1 MNISTGLGE
10 ENDAQSDII
19 RVWELS
25 GYGFEKQQKW
35 TEYIEFMRTPTQHE
49 IIFEIYILNN
59 QLYISVFLLA
69 VFLEK

>member
-25 GYGFEKQQKW
+25 GYGFEKKQNGLSIQ
-35 TEYIEFMRTPTQHE
+35 
-49 IIFEIYILNN
+49 N
-59 QLYISVFLLA
+59 S
-69 VFLEK
+69 